1 MKRLV
6 YILLFISISLLGNDN
21 PIQQT
26 WRDSLTPFQETL
38 YYKTAYQVFAEHV
51 MAATGFSPT
60 IYSSHSNPAYP
71 VGHMLADTVSTGWN
85 ASDATDA
92 FYAAIESANDFVVIN
107 NVGGSPTVWNIDPKR
122 INGTVNNK
130 TIVFEDGVTLT
141 NIGVPATTGTSL
153 FDLGDP
159 NNVHVY
165 GYGARLE
172 LKRAGLTAEAQHSVH
187 YRGTTDCSIRGLTI
201 SAIGN
206 PTDAGG
212 DGFKT
217 GSSATQDNCTGT
229 IVEDLIIENQSRMGM
244 ALTADINTTVINCS
258 IDGSNGR
265 WPSCGIDFE
274 PDHSD
279 HRQDNINVDRLTI
292 TNCDGNG
299 LVFGYFF
306 MNSDVGSSGN
316 VQTTGFRGD
325 ASVTLTN
332 VLLEN
337 NTQNL
342 TKTDHGANNN
352 RFPEAEIKFGR
363 TNHETITGLLDFNNT
378 TIINDRHHA
387 ISIGKEV
394 EAGSMIARFT
404 NGTWNLSG
412 THSEPIEIKDG
423 SFLSRAIGGV
433 EFVDL
438 TLNTTNATSLYQVDV
453 GGSTYAEN
461 ITGNIFH
468 SGPTTNDIS
477 YSGSANQGLTQNLNV
492 TFGAEPVSSNT
503 ETNANRSQHSH
514 LISN

>member
-1 MKRLV
+1 MKRLI
-6 YILLFISISLLGNDN
+6 YILLFLSATTYG
-21 PIQQT
+21 
-26 WRDSLTPFQETL
+26 QE
-38 YYKTAYQVFAEHV
+38 
-51 MAATGFSPT
+51 GFSQV
-60 IYSSHSNPAYP
+60 IYDSHTNPPIPANAVYASNFE
-71 VGHMLADTVSTGWN
+71 GGWN
-85 ASDATDA
+85 GTDDTTV
-92 FYAAIESANDFVVIN
+92 YYNLIESANDTVVVDN
-107 NVGGSPTVWNIDPKR
+107 PPPRVETTWAIDPKR
-122 INGTVNNK
+122 TDDSVNN
-130 TIVFEDGVTLT
+130 IVIIFEPGVKLS
-141 NIGVPATTGTSL
+141 NLGVPSGLGISL
-153 FDLGDP
+153 FDLGDS
-159 NNVHVY
+159 NNVEVY
-165 GYGARLE
+165 GYGAFIE
-172 LKRAGLTAEAQHSVH
+172 LNRSGLTAEAQHSIH
-187 YRGTTDCSIRGLTI
+187 FRGTTNCSIRGFSVIALG
-201 SAIGN
+201 SQ
-206 PTDAGG
+206 TDAGG

-217 GSSATQDNCTGT
+217 GSSLTQANCMNT
-229 IVEDLIIENQSRMGM
+229 IVEDLIIDNQSRMGM
-244 ALTADINTTVINCS
+244 AITADINTQILNNKIT
-258 IDGSNGR
+258 GSNGR

-279 HRQDNINVDRLTI
+279 HRQDMITVNRLTI
-292 TNCDGNG
+292 SDCHGNG

-394 EAGSMIARFT
+394 ESGSMIARFT
-404 NGTWNLSG
+404 NSTFNLSG
-412 THSEPIEIKDG
+412 THGEPIEIKDG

-433 EFVDL
+433 EFVDV

-461 ITGNIFH
+461 ITGNMFH
-468 SGPTTNDIS
+468 SGPTTNTIT

-492 TFGAEPVSSNT
+492 TFGAAPNPSSGGVPTLTRLFITGN
-503 ETNANRSQHSH
+503 
-514 LISN
+514 